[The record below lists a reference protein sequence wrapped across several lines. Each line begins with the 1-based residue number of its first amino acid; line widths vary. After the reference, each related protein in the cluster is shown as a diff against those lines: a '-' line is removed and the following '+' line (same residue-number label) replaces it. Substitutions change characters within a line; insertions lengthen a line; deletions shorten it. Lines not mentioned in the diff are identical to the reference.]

1 MTDAMNNEPTALVSL
16 RGYLARQDI
25 SLNSRLPPER
35 ELCRQLGTSR
45 TALRKA
51 LAVLEAE
58 GQIWRHVGRGT
69 FIGARPV
76 LNIGDIEYL
85 SGRTSPA
92 QVMESRLAI
101 EPQLARL
108 AALHGTQADFA
119 EMRLCNRRCRAAR
132 EWRVYEAWDNKFHR
146 AVAAATHNTLLVS
159 LFDTLNTVRRSTV
172 WGQLRSTTL
181 PPADHASF
189 HEHDALYEAIAGRDP
204 DLAAER
210 MRIHLRTVRDRV
222 LSSLNS

>member
-1 MTDAMNNEPTALVSL
+1 MAEVMNNEPATLVSL
-16 RGYLARQDI
+16 RGYISRQDI
-25 SLNSRLPPER
+25 SLNSRLSPER
-35 ELCRQLGTSR
+35 ELCRELGTSR

-58 GQIWRHVGRGT
+58 GRIWRHVGRGT
-69 FIGARPV
+69 FIGPRPV
-76 LNIGDIEYL
+76 LNLSDVEYL
-85 SGRTSPA
+85 SGQTSPA

-108 AALHGTQADFA
+108 AALHGTKADFA
-119 EMRLCNRRCRAAR
+119 EMRLCNRRCRSAR
-132 EWRVYEAWDNKFHR
+132 EWRAYEAWDSNFHR
-146 AVAAATHNTLLVS
+146 AVAAATHNTLLIS

-189 HEHDALYEAIAGRDP
+189 HEHDSLYDAISGRDP

>member
-1 MTDAMNNEPTALVSL
+1 MVGTMNNEPTALVSL
-16 RGYLARQDI
+16 RGYLFKQDI

-35 ELCRQLGTSR
+35 TLCKELGTTR
-45 TALRKA
+45 TELRKA

-76 LNIGDIEYL
+76 LNLSDVEYL
-85 SGRTSPA
+85 SGRTTPA
-92 QVMESRLAI
+92 QMMESRLAI

-189 HEHDALYEAIAGRDP
+189 REHDALYEAVAGRDP
-204 DLAAER
+204 DLAAEH
-210 MRIHLRTVRDRV
+210 MRIHLRSVRDRV

>member
-1 MTDAMNNEPTALVSL
+1 MAEAMNNEPVALVSL
-16 RGYLARQDI
+16 RGYLSRQDI

-35 ELCRQLGTSR
+35 ELCKALGTSR
-45 TALRKA
+45 AELRKA

-85 SGRTSPA
+85 SGQTNPA

-159 LFDTLNTVRRSTV
+159 LSDTLNTVRRSTV

-204 DLAAER
+204 DLAAEC

>member
-1 MTDAMNNEPTALVSL
+1 MAEAMNNEPAALVSL
-16 RGYLARQDI
+16 RGYLSRQDI

-35 ELCRQLGTSR
+35 ELCRELGTSR

-76 LNIGDIEYL
+76 LNISDIEYL
-85 SGRTSPA
+85 SGQTSPA
-92 QVMESRLAI
+92 QVMESRFAI

-146 AVAAATHNTLLVS
+146 AIAAATHNTLLVS
-159 LFDTLNTVRRSTV
+159 LSDTLNTVRRSTV

-204 DLAAER
+204 DLSAEC
-210 MRIHLRTVRDRV
+210 MRVHLRSVRDRV

>member
-1 MTDAMNNEPTALVSL
+1 MAEAMNNDPAALVSL
-16 RGYLARQDI
+16 RGYLSRQDI

-35 ELCRQLGTSR
+35 QLCRELGTSR

-69 FIGARPV
+69 FVGPRPV
-76 LNIGDIEYL
+76 LNLGDIEYL
-85 SGRTSPA
+85 SGQTSPA

-108 AALHGTQADFA
+108 AALHGTKADFA
-119 EMRLCNRRCRAAR
+119 EMRLCNRRCRSAR

-146 AVAAATHNTLLVS
+146 AVAAATHNTVLVS
-159 LFDTLNTVRRSTV
+159 LFDTLNSVRRSTV
-172 WGQLRSTTL
+172 WGQLRSTIL

-189 HEHDALYEAIAGRDP
+189 HEHDALYDAIAGRDP
-204 DLAAER
+204 DLAAEC

>member
-1 MTDAMNNEPTALVSL
+1 MNNDPTALVSL
-16 RGYLARQDI
+16 RRYLSRQDI

-35 ELCRQLGTSR
+35 ELCKELGTSR
-45 TALRKA
+45 AELRKA

-69 FIGARPV
+69 FVGARPV
-76 LNIGDIEYL
+76 LNLNDVEYL
-85 SGRTSPA
+85 SGQTSPA

-108 AALHGTQADFA
+108 AALHGTKADFA
-119 EMRLCNRRCRAAR
+119 EMRRCNRRCRAAL

-146 AVAAATHNTLLVS
+146 AVAAATHNTVLVS
-159 LFDTLNTVRRSTV
+159 LFDTLNTVRHSTV

-189 HEHDALYEAIAGRDP
+189 SEHDALYEAIAGRDP
-204 DLAAER
+204 DLAAES

>member
-1 MTDAMNNEPTALVSL
+1 MAEAINNERAALVSL
-16 RGYLARQDI
+16 RGYPSRQEI

-35 ELCRQLGTSR
+35 ELCGELGTTR
-45 TALRKA
+45 TELRKA

-58 GQIWRHVGRGT
+58 GQVWRHVGRGT
-69 FIGARPV
+69 FIGPRPV
-76 LNIGDIEYL
+76 LNLSDVEYL
-85 SGRTSPA
+85 GGRTSPA

-146 AVAAATHNTLLVS
+146 AIAAATHNTLLVS

-189 HEHDALYEAIAGRDP
+189 REHDALYEAIARRDP
-204 DLAAER
+204 DFAAES

-222 LSSLNS
+222 LSSLDS

>member
-1 MTDAMNNEPTALVSL
+1 MSNDPAALVSL
-16 RGYLARQDI
+16 RRYLSRKEI

-35 ELCRQLGTSR
+35 ELCKALGVSR
-45 TALRKA
+45 TELRKA

-69 FIGARPV
+69 FIGTRPV

-85 SGRTSPA
+85 SGQTSPA

-101 EPQLARL
+101 EPQLAQL
-108 AALHGTQADFA
+108 AALHGTQIDFA
-119 EMRLCNRRCRAAR
+119 EMRLCNRRCQGAR

-146 AVAAATHNTLLVS
+146 AIAAATHNTLLVS

-189 HEHDALYEAIAGRDP
+189 REHDALYQAIAGRDP
-204 DLAAER
+204 DLAAEN